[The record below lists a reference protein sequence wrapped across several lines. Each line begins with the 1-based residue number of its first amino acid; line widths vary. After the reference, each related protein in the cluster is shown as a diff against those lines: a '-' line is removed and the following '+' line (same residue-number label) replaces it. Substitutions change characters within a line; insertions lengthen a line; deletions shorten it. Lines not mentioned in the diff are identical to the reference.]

1 MQAFK
6 QSIIDDLVAKLNES
20 PFLIVADYG
29 GLTVAQFEDLRK
41 KLGEGGTEVHV
52 TKNSFVKRAAAA
64 VEYPEDIATALTGQ
78 TCVITGGSDV
88 CATAKALKEANKA
101 TGKCEM
107 KGGVLDGKL
116 LSPEDLDS
124 LAALPP
130 MPSLQ
135 AQLLGLLQQPASTL
149 VRLLNEPAASLARVI
164 QAKADQG

>member
-6 QSIIDDLVAKLNES
+6 QSIIDDLVAKINDS

-41 KLGEGGTEVHV
+41 KLAEGGSEVHV

-64 VEYPEDIATALTGQ
+64 VDYPEDIATVLTGQ

-88 CATAKALKEANKA
+88 CATAKVLKEANKA
-101 TGKCEM
+101 TEKCEM
-107 KGGVLDGKL
+107 RGGVLDGNL
-116 LSPEDLDS
+116 LSSEELDA
-124 LAALPP
+124 LASLPP

-135 AQLLGLLQQPASTL
+135 AQFLGLLQQPASTL
-149 VRLLNEPAASLARVI
+149 VRLLNEPAASLARVM
-164 QAKADQG
+164 QAKADAG

>member
-1 MQAFK
+1 MKELK
-6 QSIIDDLVAKLNES
+6 QSIIDDLVAKINAS

-29 GLTVAQFEDLRK
+29 GLTVAGFEGLRK
-41 KLGEGGTEVHV
+41 KLAEGGTEVHV

-64 VEYPEDIATALTGQ
+64 VDYPEDIASALTGQ

-88 CATAKALKEANKA
+88 CAAAKALKEANKA
-101 TGKCEM
+101 TGKLVM
-107 KGGVLDGKL
+107 KGGVLDSKL
-116 LSPEDLDS
+116 LSADELEA
-124 LAALPP
+124 LASLPP

-149 VRLLNEPAASLARVI
+149 VRLLNEPAASLARVL

>member
-1 MQAFK
+1 MKELK
-6 QSIIDDLVAKLNES
+6 QSIIDDLVAKINAS
-20 PFLIVADYG
+20 PFLIVAGYG

-41 KLGEGGTEVHV
+41 QLAEGGAEVHV

-64 VEYPEDIATALTGQ
+64 VDYPEDIASALTGQ

-88 CATAKALKEANKA
+88 CAVAKALKEANKA
-101 TGKCEM
+101 TGKLEM
-107 KGGVLDGKL
+107 KGGVLDNKSL
-116 LSPEDLDS
+116 TAEELDA
-124 LAALPP
+124 LASLPP

-149 VRLLNEPAASLARVI
+149 VRLLNEPAASLARVL

>member
-29 GLTVAQFEDLRK
+29 GLTVAQFEGLRN
-41 KLGEGGTEVHV
+41 KLREGGSEVHV
-52 TKNSFVKRAAAA
+52 TKNSFVKRAAVA
-64 VEYPEDIATALTGQ
+64 VEYPEDIASVLTGQ
-78 TCVITGGSDV
+78 TCVVTGGSDI
-88 CATAKALKEANKA
+88 CATAKVLKEAHKA
-101 TGKCEM
+101 TEKCEM
-107 KGGVLDGKL
+107 KGGVLDGKM
-116 LSPEDLDS
+116 LSSDDLNA
-124 LAALPP
+124 LASLPP

-149 VRLLNEPAASLARVI
+149 VRLLNEPAARLARVV

>member
-6 QSIIDDLVAKLNES
+6 QSIIDDLVAKIKES

-29 GLTVAQFEDLRK
+29 GLTVAQFEGLRN
-41 KLGEGGTEVHV
+41 KLSEGGSEVHV

-64 VEYPEDIATALTGQ
+64 VEYPEDIATALIGQ

-88 CATAKALKEANKA
+88 CATAKALKEVNKE

-107 KGGVLDGKL
+107 KGGVLDGAML
-116 LSPEDLDS
+116 TAEELNA
-124 LAALPP
+124 LASLPP

-135 AQLLGLLQQPASTL
+135 AQLLGLLQQPASTF
-149 VRLLNEPAASLARVI
+149 VRLLNEPASGLARVL
-164 QAKADQG
+164 QAKADAG

>member
-1 MQAFK
+1 MKELK
-6 QSIIDDLVAKLNES
+6 QSIIDDIIAKINDS

-29 GLTVAQFEDLRK
+29 GLTVAQFEDLRN
-41 KLGEGGTEVHV
+41 KLAEGGTEVHV

-64 VEYPEDIATALTGQ
+64 VDYPEDIASALTGQ
-78 TCVITGGSDV
+78 TCIVTGGSDV
-88 CATAKALKEANKA
+88 CAAAKALKDANKA
-101 TGKCEM
+101 TEKLEM

-116 LSPEDLDS
+116 LSSEELGA
-124 LAALPP
+124 LASLPP

-149 VRLLNEPAASLARVI
+149 VRLLNEPAAGLARVI